1 MTKYM
6 LSAPTAAF
14 LALTGTAFAMSGAA
28 IEIDADGDGILS
40 VAEVQ
45 AIYPEVTAA
54 QFSEMDLN
62 ADGALDDAEVK
73 AAQAA
78 GKMPV
83 APSEG

>member
-6 LSAPTAAF
+6 LTT
-14 LALTGTAFAMSGAA
+14 LATLLGLSGATLAMSAA
-28 IEIDADGDGILS
+28 ATEIDADGDGILS
-40 VAEVQ
+40 IAEVQ
-45 AIYPEVTAA
+45 AVYPEVTAA

-62 ADGALDDAEVK
+62 ADGALDDAEVQ

-78 GKMPV
+78 GTMPA